1 MRLSNDHSAF
11 SSWLAAISLLVTL
24 SPASSLSQNTT
35 TGAEIVQGALRIYG
49 NDSYPITQ
57 RRPLP
62 LDAARSRYPGFK
74 QENLTLKAGTIRR
87 DGALTLPCDIL
98 FERDVPVT
106 LRDGITV
113 YTDIFRPA
121 TTNATVPS
129 IIAWSPY
136 GKEIGGQWL
145 DDVQGRSGVNLSSV
159 SELQKFEGPD
169 PAYWVCKGYAILNPD
184 SRGAYSSEGNIT
196 YWGRQLGED
205 GYDFVEW
212 AAEQAWS
219 SGKVAFSGNSWL
231 AVSQWFIA
239 AEKPPHLTAIAPW
252 EGLTDL
258 YRDTAVRGGIPA
270 PGFQESI
277 LTTFAGKEFVEDV
290 PRMLLSEGLITP
302 YWQDK
307 VAMLEKIKI
316 PAYIV
321 ASYTNLLHAHGSF
334 EGFRRISSE
343 EKWLRVHNTQE
354 WKDYYS
360 SEHVADLQK
369 FLDHYLIGEDNGWQS
384 TPRIRLAVLDPGAED
399 TLDRVVADWPVP
411 GLESKTL
418 YLQPNNSLSSSP
430 LSNETILSYNSSSA
444 SGITLNF
451 QVPEMMEL
459 IGYSKLRL
467 WLSSPD
473 ATDMEISVSVQ
484 KLSSSGTAFPSTDSE
499 SSSTIG
505 PTGLLRVSQRE
516 LDTDLSTDLEPF
528 LVHTSEKLLSPGEIV
543 PVDIPLWP
551 SALRFHAGEL
561 LSLNIAAASITPA
574 QADIGFGTAIVPVP
588 ATGGTFEPGQ
598 NVSLIEL
605 GGDMDSNPAF
615 INEQRVETPVS
626 RNKGMHFIH
635 VGGKYDSLLLFPVN
649 GTTRATEICK

>member
-1 MRLSNDHSAF
+1 MRLPNARSSP
-11 SSWLAAISLLVTL
+11 SSWLTAVVLLGTVY
-24 SPASSLSQNTT
+24 PASSFAQNTT
-35 TGAEIVQGALRIYG
+35 TGAEIVQGSLRIYG
-49 NDSYPITQ
+49 NDSYPIIQ

-62 LDAARSRYPGFK
+62 LDAARARYPGFK

-113 YTDIFRPA
+113 YTDIFRP
-121 TTNATVPS
+121 TTGNATVPS

-145 DDVQGRSGVNLSSV
+145 DDVEGRSGVKLSSV

-169 PAYWVCKGYAILNPD
+169 PAYWVCKGYSILNPD
-184 SRGAYSSEGNIT
+184 NRGAYSSEGNIT

-239 AEKPPHLTAIAPW
+239 AEHPPHLTAIAPW

-258 YRDTAVRGGIPA
+258 YRDTAVKGGIPA

-290 PRMLLSEGLITP
+290 PRILLSEGLITP
-302 YWQDK
+302 YWEDK
-307 VAMLEKIKI
+307 IASLEKIKV

-321 ASYTNLLHAHGSF
+321 ASYTNLLHTHGSF
-334 EGFRRISSE
+334 EAFRRIASD

-354 WKDYYS
+354 WTDYYT

-369 FLDHYLIGEDNGWQS
+369 FFDFYLKGEDNGWQS
-384 TPRIRLAVLDPGAED
+384 TPRVRLAVLDPGSED

-411 GLESKTL
+411 GLQSKTL
-418 YLQPNNSLSSSP
+418 YLQPNNSLGEAS
-430 LSNETILSYNSSSA
+430 LSNGATLSYNSSLA
-444 SGITLNF
+444 SGVTLNYRI
-451 QVPEMMEL
+451 PENMEL

-467 WLSSPD
+467 WVSSPD
-473 ATDMEISVSVQ
+473 STDMDISISVQ
-484 KLSSSGTAFPSTDSE
+484 KLSSNGTAFPSTGSE

-505 PTGLLRVSQRE
+505 PTGALRLSHRE
-516 LDTDLSTDLEPF
+516 LDTNRSTDLEPF
-528 LVHTSEKLLSPGEIV
+528 LLHTSEKLLSPGEIV

-551 SALRFHAGEL
+551 VALRFHAGEL
-561 LSLNIAAASITPA
+561 LSLNIAPASITPT

-588 ATGGTFEPGQ
+588 STGGTFEPGQ
-598 NVSLIEL
+598 NASLIEL
-605 GGDMDSNPAF
+605 GGAMDSNPAF
-615 INEQRVETPVS
+615 VNEQRVETPVS

-635 VGGKYDSLLLFPVN
+635 VGGKYDSFLLFPVN
-649 GTTRATEICK
+649 STIKTTESC

>member
-1 MRLSNDHSAF
+1 MRISNAHSSP
-11 SSWLAAISLLVTL
+11 SSWLTAVSLLSTL
-24 SPASSLSQNTT
+24 YPASSFAQNTT
-35 TGAEIVQGALRIYG
+35 GVEIVQGSLRIYG
-49 NDSYPITQ
+49 NDSYPIIQ

-62 LDAARSRYPGFK
+62 LDAARARYPGFK

-106 LRDGITV
+106 LRDGVTV
-113 YTDIFRPA
+113 YTDIFRP
-121 TTNATVPS
+121 TTANATVPS

-145 DDVQGRSGVNLSSV
+145 DDVEGRSG
-159 SELQKFEGPD
+159 
-169 PAYWVCKGYAILNPD
+169 GYSILNPD
-184 SRGAYSSEGNIT
+184 NRGAYSSEGNIT

-239 AEKPPHLTAIAPW
+239 AEHPPHLTAIAPW

-258 YRDTAVRGGIPA
+258 YRDTAVKGGIPA

-277 LTTFAGKEFVEDV
+277 LTTFAGKEFVEDI

-302 YWQDK
+302 YWEDK
-307 VAMLEKIKI
+307 IASLEKIKV

-321 ASYTNLLHAHGSF
+321 ASYTNLLHTHGSF
-334 EGFRRISSE
+334 EAFRRIASD

-354 WKDYYS
+354 WTDYYT

-369 FLDHYLIGEDNGWQS
+369 FFDFYLKGEDNGWQS
-384 TPRIRLAVLDPGAED
+384 TPRVRLAVLDPGSQD
-399 TLDRVVADWPVP
+399 TLDRVVADWPVL
-411 GLESKTL
+411 GLQSKTL
-418 YLQPNNSLSSSP
+418 YLQPNNSLGEASLSS
-430 LSNETILSYNSSSA
+430 EATLSYNSSLA
-444 SGITLNF
+444 SGITLNYRI
-451 QVPEMMEL
+451 PENMEL
-459 IGYSKLRL
+459 IGYSKIRL
-467 WLSSPD
+467 WVSSPD
-473 ATDMEISVSVQ
+473 STDMDISISVQ
-484 KLSSSGTAFPSTDSE
+484 KLSSNGTAFPSTGSE

-505 PTGLLRVSQRE
+505 PTGALRVSHRE
-516 LDTDLSTDLEPF
+516 LDTNRSTDLEPF
-528 LVHTSEKLLSPGEIV
+528 ILHTSEKLLSPGEIV

-551 SALRFHAGEL
+551 VALRFHAGEL
-561 LSLNIAAASITPA
+561 LSLHIAPASITPA

-588 ATGGTFEPGQ
+588 STGGTFEPGQ
-598 NVSLIEL
+598 NASLIEL
-605 GGDMDSNPAF
+605 GGTMNSNPAF
-615 INEQRVETPVS
+615 VNEQRVQTPVS

-635 VGGKYDSLLLFPVN
+635 VGGEYDSFMLFPVN
-649 GTTRATEICK
+649 STIKVTESC

>member
-1 MRLSNDHSAF
+1 MRLPNARSSP
-11 SSWLAAISLLVTL
+11 SSWLTAVVLLGTVY
-24 SPASSLSQNTT
+24 PASSFAQNTT
-35 TGAEIVQGALRIYG
+35 TGAEIVQGSLRIYG
-49 NDSYPITQ
+49 NDSYPIIQ

-62 LDAARSRYPGFK
+62 LDAARARYPGFK

-113 YTDIFRPA
+113 YTDIFRP
-121 TTNATVPS
+121 TTGNATVPS

-145 DDVQGRSGVNLSSV
+145 DDVEGRSGVKLSSV

-169 PAYWVCKGYAILNPD
+169 PAYWVCKGYSILNPD
-184 SRGAYSSEGNIT
+184 NRGAYSSEGNIT

-239 AEKPPHLTAIAPW
+239 AEHPPHLTAIAPW

-258 YRDTAVRGGIPA
+258 YRDTAVKGGIPA

-290 PRMLLSEGLITP
+290 PRILLSEGLITP
-302 YWQDK
+302 YWEDK
-307 VAMLEKIKI
+307 IASLEKIKV

-321 ASYTNLLHAHGSF
+321 ASYTNLLHTHGSF
-334 EGFRRISSE
+334 EAFRRIASD

-354 WKDYYS
+354 WTDYYT

-369 FLDHYLIGEDNGWQS
+369 FFDFYLKGEDNGWQS
-384 TPRIRLAVLDPGAED
+384 TPRVRLAVLDPGSED

-411 GLESKTL
+411 GLQSKTL
-418 YLQPNNSLSSSP
+418 YLQPNNSLGEAS
-430 LSNETILSYNSSSA
+430 LSNGATLSYNSSLA
-444 SGITLNF
+444 SGVTLNYRI
-451 QVPEMMEL
+451 PENMEL

-467 WLSSPD
+467 WVSSPD
-473 ATDMEISVSVQ
+473 STDMDISISVQ
-484 KLSSSGTAFPSTDSE
+484 KLSSNGTAFPSTGSE

-505 PTGLLRVSQRE
+505 PTGALRLSHRE
-516 LDTDLSTDLEPF
+516 LDTNRSTDLEPF
-528 LVHTSEKLLSPGEIV
+528 LLHTSEKLLSPGEIV

-551 SALRFHAGEL
+551 VALRFHAGEL
-561 LSLNIAAASITPA
+561 LSLNIAPASITPT

-588 ATGGTFEPGQ
+588 STGGTFEPGQ
-598 NVSLIEL
+598 NASLIEL
-605 GGDMDSNPAF
+605 GGAMDSNPAF
-615 INEQRVETPVS
+615 VNEQRVETPVS

-635 VGGKYDSLLLFPVN
+635 VGGN
-649 GTTRATEICK
+649 C

>member
-1 MRLSNDHSAF
+1 MRLSNARSSP
-11 SSWLAAISLLVTL
+11 SSWLTAVSLLGTI
-24 SPASSLSQNTT
+24 SPASSFAQNTT
-35 TGAEIVQGALRIYG
+35 TGAQIVQGSLRIYG
-49 NDSYPITQ
+49 NDSYPIIQ

-62 LDAARSRYPGFK
+62 LDAARARYPGFK

-98 FERDVPVT
+98 FEWDVPVT
-106 LRDGITV
+106 LRDGVTT
-113 YTDIFRPA
+113 YTDIFRPM

-145 DDVQGRSGVNLSSV
+145 DDVEGRSGVNLSSV

-169 PAYWVCKGYAILNPD
+169 PAYWVCKGYSILNPD
-184 SRGAYSSEGNIT
+184 NRGAYSSEGNIT

-239 AEKPPHLTAIAPW
+239 AEHPPHLTAIAPW

-258 YRDTAVRGGIPA
+258 YRDTAVKGGIPA

-307 VAMLEKIKI
+307 IASLEKIKV

-321 ASYTNLLHAHGSF
+321 ASYTNLLHTHGSF
-334 EGFRRISSE
+334 EAFRRIASE

-354 WKDYYS
+354 WTDYS
-360 SEHVADLQK
+360 TSEHVADLQK
-369 FLDHYLIGEDNGWQS
+369 FFDHYLKGEDNGWQS
-384 TPRIRLAVLDPGAED
+384 TPRVRLAVLDPGSED

-411 GLESKTL
+411 GLQSKTL
-418 YLQPNNSLSSSP
+418 YLQPNSSLGESSLP
-430 LSNETILSYNSSSA
+430 DEATLSYNSSST

-451 QVPEMMEL
+451 QIPETMEL
-459 IGYSKLRL
+459 TGYSKLRL
-467 WLSSPD
+467 WVSSPD
-473 ATDMEISVSVQ
+473 ATDMDISISVQ
-484 KLSSSGTAFPSTDSE
+484 KLSSNGTIFPSTGSE

-505 PTGLLRVSQRE
+505 PTGALRVSHRE
-516 LDTDLSTDLEPF
+516 LDTNRSTDLEP
-528 LVHTSEKLLSPGEIV
+528 LILHTSEKLLSPGEIV

-551 SALRFHAGEL
+551 VALRFHAGEL
-561 LSLNIAAASITPA
+561 LSLNVAPASIAPA
-574 QADIGFGTAIVPVP
+574 QADIGFGTAIIPVP
-588 ATGGTFEPGQ
+588 STEGTFEPGQ
-598 NVSLIEL
+598 NVPLIEL
-605 GGDMDSNPAF
+605 GGGMDSNPAF
-615 INEQRVETPVS
+615 VNEQRVETPVS
-626 RNKGMHFIH
+626 RNKGLHFIH
-635 VGGKYDSLLLFPVN
+635 VGGKYDSLLLFPFN
-649 GTTRATEICK
+649 STATQIC